1 MGAVYRVHSALTRR
15 LVAALKVMKPTTE
28 PDARARFVREAEAL
42 AALRHPAVV
51 RVMGFNE
58 DPERGLLYLVMEL
71 AMGETLRARMSRG
84 PMPLTEAL
92 ATFVPLAAGLDH
104 AHSEGIFH
112 RDLKPANVVL
122 TEDGTPRL
130 VDFGI
135 AAARE
140 AESLTTTGQLGTL
153 PYLPPEV
160 FRGERAD
167 PAAIDVYGFGLL
179 IHEALTGERAF
190 SLEAGLGPAA
200 ASAAVGVR
208 KLQAPALEL
217 PAQFPERL
225 RDLVRR
231 ATDPDPKV
239 RPSMREVREA
249 LESLVERRGLVSEPG
264 RLVAAAPAVMMPDEA
279 TTRVPDPTPPGS
291 SVRGWGVLRGAKH
304 ARARRASEGFTPE
317 RANDATTGTRVRG
330 RRRLDRLRVPIIA
343 GTATVAVILVGVALA
358 SMARRPGTEPASS
371 APPPPAPRA
380 AANTANKA
388 RPSATPAPRLSPSP
402 SSAPSAAPSV
412 PPSVPSASSRDPL
425 ALPTPMATARP
436 TRPSP
441 TPSPERLKALPPVEQ
456 IRPPPPAEPSAV
468 DDVADSPL
476 AEALPSRTDLSGRWD
491 LRQDVQSTSYE
502 PFAGMSVGYRL
513 NLLQDGNRVHGRGFK
528 TSENGIILLPSQ
540 RTPIEVEGRIEG
552 DQLVLNFTEIG
563 RERTSRGT
571 MRYRLG
577 GSGAMQ
583 GQFSSDAANSRGTS
597 SARRIQ

>member
-1 MGAVYRVHSALTRR
+1 
-15 LVAALKVMKPTTE
+15 
-28 PDARARFVREAEAL
+28 
-42 AALRHPAVV
+42 
-51 RVMGFNE
+51 
-58 DPERGLLYLVMEL
+58 
-71 AMGETLRARMSRG
+71 
-84 PMPLTEAL
+84 MPLTEAL

-104 AHSEGIFH
+104 AHAEGIFH

-190 SLEAGLGPAA
+190 SLEPGLGPAA

-217 PAQFPERL
+217 PAEFPERL

-239 RPSMREVREA
+239 RPSMREVREV

-279 TTRVPDPTPPGS
+279 TTRVPDPTPPG
-291 SVRGWGVLRGAKH
+291 
-304 ARARRASEGFTPE
+304 
-317 RANDATTGTRVRG
+317 DALGSGEMTTGTRMHG
-330 RRRLDRLRVPIIA
+330 RRRLDRLRVPIVAIA
-343 GTATVAVILVGVALA
+343 ATVVVILVGVALA
-358 SMARRPGTEPASS
+358 SMGRRPVKEPASS
-371 APPPPAPRA
+371 ASPPPAPRA
-380 AANTANKA
+380 AATPTAPP
-388 RPSATPAPRLSPSP
+388 RPAAVPKPTRAPAEIPSP
-402 SSAPSAAPSV
+402 STNTEGTP
-412 PPSVPSASSRDPL
+412 RDPL
-425 ALPTPMATARP
+425 ALPMPMATAVP
-436 TRPSP
+436 THPSP
-441 TPSPERLKALPPVEQ
+441 APSPERLKTPPPVERVRQ
-456 IRPPPPAEPSAV
+456 PPPEPPA
-468 DDVADSPL
+468 DVGDEADSPPP
-476 AEALPSRTDLSGRWD
+476 EAPPLRTDVSGRWD

-528 TSENGIILLPSQ
+528 TSENGVLLLPSQ
-540 RTPIEVEGRIEG
+540 RSPIEVEGRVEG

-577 GSGAMQ
+577 RNGAMQ
-583 GQFSSDAANSRGTS
+583 GQFSSDAANSSGSS
-597 SARRIQ
+597 SAHRVQ

>member
-1 MGAVYRVHSALTRR
+1 
-15 LVAALKVMKPTTE
+15 
-28 PDARARFVREAEAL
+28 
-42 AALRHPAVV
+42 
-51 RVMGFNE
+51 
-58 DPERGLLYLVMEL
+58 
-71 AMGETLRARMSRG
+71 
-84 PMPLTEAL
+84 
-92 ATFVPLAAGLDH
+92 
-104 AHSEGIFH
+104 
-112 RDLKPANVVL
+112 VVL

-160 FRGERAD
+160 FRGEHAD

-190 SLEAGLGPAA
+190 SLEPGLGPAA

-239 RPSMREVREA
+239 RPSMRDVREV

-264 RLVAAAPAVMMPDEA
+264 RLVAAAPAVMMSDDV
-279 TTRVPDPTPPGS
+279 TMRVPEPTPPGHA
-291 SVRGWGVLRGAKH
+291 LRGA
-304 ARARRASEGFTPE
+304 
-317 RANDATTGTRVRG
+317 DDTTGPRPHG
-330 RRRLDRLRVPIIA
+330 RRRLDRLRVPIVA
-343 GTATVAVILVGVALA
+343 TVATVAVILVGVALA
-358 SMARRPGTEPASS
+358 SMGRRPAKEPASS
-371 APPPPAPRA
+371 PAPPPAPRA
-380 AANTANKA
+380 AANTPDKA
-388 RPSATPAPRLSPSP
+388 RPSATPVPRLSPPASSASP
-402 SSAPSAAPSV
+402 APSASP
-412 PPSVPSASSRDPL
+412 RDPL
-425 ALPTPMATARP
+425 ALPTPRATASP
-436 TRPSP
+436 ARPSA
-441 TPSPERLKALPPVEQ
+441 TPSPEGLKTPPPIEQ
-456 IRPPPPAEPSAV
+456 VRPPPSESAAEA
-468 DDVADSPL
+468 DVEEDAPL
-476 AEALPSRTDLSGRWD
+476 AEASPSRTDVSGRWD
-491 LRQDVQSTSYE
+491 LQQHVKSTSHE

-528 TSENGIILLPSQ
+528 TSENGVLLLPSQ

-571 MRYRLG
+571 IRYRVG
-577 GSGAMQ
+577 ASGAMQ
-583 GQFSSDAANSRGTS
+583 GQFSSDAANSSGSS
-597 SARRIQ
+597 SAHRVQ

>member
-58 DPERGLLYLVMEL
+58 DPDRGLLYLVMEL
-71 AMGETLRARMSRG
+71 AVGETLRARMSRG

-104 AHSEGIFH
+104 AHSEGIYH

-160 FRGERAD
+160 FRGEHAD
-167 PAAIDVYGFGLL
+167 PSAIDVYGFGLL
-179 IHEALTGERAF
+179 IHEALTGQRAF
-190 SLEAGLGPAA
+190 ALEPGLGPAA

-217 PAQFPERL
+217 PAEFPERL

-231 ATDPDPKV
+231 ATDADPKV
-239 RPSMREVREA
+239 RPSMREMREA

-279 TTRVPDPTPPGS
+279 TMRVPEPTPTGDALL
-291 SVRGWGVLRGAKH
+291 GG
-304 ARARRASEGFTPE
+304 E
-317 RANDATTGTRVRG
+317 ATTGTRMHG
-330 RRRLDRLRVPIIA
+330 RRRLDRLRVPIVA
-343 GTATVAVILVGVALA
+343 MAATVAVILVGVALA
-358 SMARRPGTEPASS
+358 SMARRPLKEPATS
-371 APPPPAPRA
+371 ASPPPAPRA
-380 AANTANKA
+380 AATATTPPPPTAVPKPT
-388 RPSATPAPRLSPSP
+388 RTPAGVPSPSP
-402 SSAPSAAPSV
+402 PTDGAA
-412 PPSVPSASSRDPL
+412 RDPL
-425 ALPTPMATARP
+425 ALPTPIASAIP

-441 TPSPERLKALPPVEQ
+441 TPSPERRQTPPPVERVRQ
-456 IRPPPPAEPSAV
+456 PPPEPPAGV
-468 DDVADSPL
+468 DDEADTPPADVPPSP
-476 AEALPSRTDLSGRWD
+476 TDVSGRWD
-491 LRQDVQSTSYE
+491 LRQDVQSTNYE
-502 PFAGMSVGYRL
+502 PFAGMSLGYRL

-528 TSENGIILLPSQ
+528 TSENGVTLLPSQ

-552 DQLVLNFTEIG
+552 DQLILNFTEIG

-577 GSGAMQ
+577 RTGAMQ
-583 GQFSSDAANSRGTS
+583 GQFSSDAANSRGSS
-597 SARRIQ
+597 SAHRVQ

>member
-58 DPERGLLYLVMEL
+58 DPQRGLLYLVMEL
-71 AMGETLRARMSRG
+71 AVGETLRARMSRG

-122 TEDGTPRL
+122 TEDGTALL
-130 VDFGI
+130 VAFGI

-179 IHEALTGERAF
+179 IHEALTGQRAF
-190 SLEAGLGPAA
+190 SLEPGLGPAA

-208 KLQAPALEL
+208 KLQSPALEL

-231 ATDPDPKV
+231 ATDPDPKA
-239 RPSMREVREA
+239 RPSMREVR
-249 LESLVERRGLVSEPG
+249 ESLVERRGLVSEPG

-279 TTRVPDPTPPGS
+279 TTRVPDPTPPGDA
-291 SVRGWGVLRGAKH
+291 VRGAEV
-304 ARARRASEGFTPE
+304 
-317 RANDATTGTRVRG
+317 TTGTRMHG
-330 RRRLDRLRVPIIA
+330 RRRLDRLRVPIVA
-343 GTATVAVILVGVALA
+343 MAATVAVILVAVALT
-358 SMARRPGTEPASS
+358 SMARHPVKEPASS
-371 APPPPAPRA
+371 ASPPPAPHA
-380 AANTANKA
+380 AA
-388 RPSATPAPRLSPSP
+388 TP
-402 SSAPSAAPSV
+402 
-412 PPSVPSASSRDPL
+412 
-425 ALPTPMATARP
+425 
-436 TRPSP
+436 
-441 TPSPERLKALPPVEQ
+441 
-456 IRPPPPAEPSAV
+456 
-468 DDVADSPL
+468 
-476 AEALPSRTDLSGRWD
+476 
-491 LRQDVQSTSYE
+491 
-502 PFAGMSVGYRL
+502 
-513 NLLQDGNRVHGRGFK
+513 
-528 TSENGIILLPSQ
+528 
-540 RTPIEVEGRIEG
+540 
-552 DQLVLNFTEIG
+552 
-563 RERTSRGT
+563 
-571 MRYRLG
+571 
-577 GSGAMQ
+577 
-583 GQFSSDAANSRGTS
+583 
-597 SARRIQ
+597 

>member
-15 LVAALKVMKPTTE
+15 LLAALKVMKPTTE

-71 AMGETLRARMSRG
+71 AVGETLRARMSRG

-190 SLEAGLGPAA
+190 SLETGLGPAA

-208 KLQAPALEL
+208 KLQSHALEL
-217 PAQFPERL
+217 AAQFPERL

-239 RPSMREVREA
+239 RPSMREVREV

-264 RLVAAAPAVMMPDEA
+264 RLVAAAPALMMPDEA
-279 TTRVPDPTPPGS
+279 TTRVPDPTPPGGTF
-291 SVRGWGVLRGAKH
+291 RGR
-304 ARARRASEGFTPE
+304 E
-317 RANDATTGTRVRG
+317 ATTGPRTRG
-330 RRRLDRLRVPIIA
+330 RRRLDRLRVPIVA
-343 GTATVAVILVGVALA
+343 MAATVAVIVVGVTLA
-358 SMARRPGTEPASS
+358 SMARRPVKEPASFP
-371 APPPPAPRA
+371 APPPAPGASANPTPKPRPA
-380 AANTANKA
+380 ATPVP
-388 RPSATPAPRLSPSP
+388 RVLPSAPSA
-402 SSAPSAAPSV
+402 SSAPSAY
-412 PPSVPSASSRDPL
+412 SRDPL
-425 ALPTPMATARP
+425 ALPAPTATANP

-441 TPSPERLKALPPVEQ
+441 TSSPERRKAVPPVER
-456 IRPPPPAEPSAV
+456 IRPPISEPFADLGAETGSTPAEAP
-468 DDVADSPL
+468 
-476 AEALPSRTDLSGRWD
+476 PSRADVSGRWD
-491 LRQDVQSTSYE
+491 LRQDVKSTSYE

-513 NLLQDGNRVHGRGFK
+513 NLLQDGDRVHGRGFK
-528 TSENGIILLPSQ
+528 TSENGVLLLPSQ

-563 RERTSRGT
+563 RARTSRGT
-571 MRYRLG
+571 IRYRLG
-577 GSGAMQ
+577 TSGAMQ
-583 GQFSSDAANSRGTS
+583 GQFSSDAASSSGSS
-597 SARRIQ
+597 SAQRVQ

>member
-15 LVAALKVMKPTTE
+15 LLAALKVMKPTTE

-71 AMGETLRARMSRG
+71 AVGETLRARMSRG

-179 IHEALTGERAF
+179 IHEALTGQRAF
-190 SLEAGLGPAA
+190 SLEPGLGPAA

-239 RPSMREVREA
+239 RPSMKEVREI

-264 RLVAAAPAVMMPDEA
+264 RLVAAAPAVMMPDDV
-279 TTRVPDPTPPGS
+279 TTRVPEPTPPGHA
-291 SVRGWGVLRGAKH
+291 LRGA
-304 ARARRASEGFTPE
+304 
-317 RANDATTGTRVRG
+317 DDTTGPRTHG
-330 RRRLDRLRVPIIA
+330 RRRLDRLRVPIVA
-343 GTATVAVILVGVALA
+343 TVATVAVILVGVALA
-358 SMARRPGTEPASS
+358 SMGRRPAKEPASS
-371 APPPPAPRA
+371 PAPSPAPRA
-380 AANTANKA
+380 AANTPDKA
-388 RPSATPAPRLSPSP
+388 RPSATPVPRLSPP
-402 SSAPSAAPSV
+402 ASST
-412 PPSVPSASSRDPL
+412 PSASSRDPL
-425 ALPTPMATARP
+425 ALPTPMATASP
-436 TRPSP
+436 ARPSP
-441 TPSPERLKALPPVEQ
+441 TPSPERLKTPPPIEQVRQPPPEPPVE
-456 IRPPPPAEPSAV
+456 A
-468 DDVADSPL
+468 DVEEDAPL
-476 AEALPSRTDLSGRWD
+476 AEASPSRTDVSGRWD
-491 LRQDVQSTSYE
+491 LQQNVQSTSHE

-528 TSENGIILLPSQ
+528 TSENGVLLLPSQ

-552 DQLVLNFTEIG
+552 DELVLNFTEIG

-571 MRYRLG
+571 IRYRVG
-577 GSGAMQ
+577 ASGAMQ
-583 GQFSSDAANSRGTS
+583 GQFSSDAANSSGSS
-597 SARRIQ
+597 SAHRVQ

>member
-71 AMGETLRARMSRG
+71 AVGETLRARMSRG

-190 SLEAGLGPAA
+190 SLEPGLGPAA

-279 TTRVPDPTPPGS
+279 TTRVPDPTPPGDA
-291 SVRGWGVLRGAKH
+291 LRGA
-304 ARARRASEGFTPE
+304 EM
-317 RANDATTGTRVRG
+317 TTGTRMHG

-358 SMARRPGTEPASS
+358 SMARRPVNEPASS

-380 AANTANKA
+380 AANAPDKA
-388 RPSATPAPRLSPSP
+388 RPSATPVPRPSP
-402 SSAPSAAPSV
+402 SAPSAPPSAPSASS
-412 PPSVPSASSRDPL
+412 PSAPSASSRDPL
-425 ALPTPMATARP
+425 ALPTPMATANP

-456 IRPPPPAEPSAV
+456 VRPPPPAEPSADV
-468 DDVADSPL
+468 NDVADSPL
-476 AEALPSRTDLSGRWD
+476 AEAPPARTDVSGRWD
-491 LRQDVQSTSYE
+491 LRQDVQSTSHE

-513 NLLQDGNRVHGRGFK
+513 NLLQDGTRVHGRGFK

-563 RERTSRGT
+563 RERISRGT

-597 SARRIQ
+597 SARRVQ

>member
-51 RVMGFNE
+51 HVMGFNE

-71 AMGETLRARMSRG
+71 AVGETLRARMSRG

-190 SLEAGLGPAA
+190 SLEPGLGPAA

-217 PAQFPERL
+217 PAEFPERL

-239 RPSMREVREA
+239 RPSMREVREV

-279 TTRVPDPTPPGS
+279 TTRVPDPTPPS
-291 SVRGWGVLRGAKH
+291 AHPTVRAL
-304 ARARRASEGFTPE
+304 EG
-317 RANDATTGTRVRG
+317 TTGSRTRG
-330 RRRLDRLRVPIIA
+330 RRRLDRLRVPIIVMA
-343 GTATVAVILVGVALA
+343 VTVAAILVGVALA
-358 SMARRPGTEPASS
+358 SMAHRPAKEAVAS
-371 APPPPAPRA
+371 PAPLPA
-380 AANTANKA
+380 A
-388 RPSATPAPRLSPSP
+388 
-402 SSAPSAAPSV
+402 SAPSRPRPAAV
-412 PPSVPSASSRDPL
+412 PKPTLPPAQVPSPITNGAPRDPL
-425 ALPTPMATARP
+425 ALPMPTATNSPARP
-436 TRPSP
+436 AP
-441 TPSPERLKALPPVEQ
+441 TPSPERLKP
-456 IRPPPPAEPSAV
+456 RPPFERVAQPAPERALDV
-468 DDVADSPL
+468 DDADAPL
-476 AEALPSRTDLSGRWD
+476 ARDAPTARPDLTGRWD
-491 LRQDVQSTSYE
+491 LRQEVESTSYE
-502 PFAGMSVGYRL
+502 PFSGMSLGYRL

-528 TSENGIILLPSQ
+528 TSENGVFLLPSQ

-552 DQLVLNFTEIG
+552 DELILNFTEIG
-563 RERTSRGT
+563 RQRTSRGT

-577 GSGAMQ
+577 GTGAMQ
-583 GQFSSDAANSRGTS
+583 GRFSSDAAASSGTS
-597 SARRIQ
+597 SAHRVQ

>member
-1 MGAVYRVHSALTRR
+1 MLRTGERVGEWVVEAPLGEGGMGAVYRVHSALTRR
-15 LVAALKVMKPTTE
+15 LLAALKVMKPTTE

-71 AMGETLRARMSRG
+71 AVGETLRARMSRG

-179 IHEALTGERAF
+179 IHEALTGQRAF
-190 SLEAGLGPAA
+190 SLEPGLGPAA

-217 PAQFPERL
+217 PEEFPERL

-239 RPSMREVREA
+239 RPSMRELREV
-249 LESLVERRGLVSEPG
+249 LESLVERRGSVSEPG
-264 RLVAAAPAVMMPDEA
+264 RLVAAAPAVMMPDEV
-279 TTRVPDPTPPGS
+279 TTRVPDPTPPGDAF
-291 SVRGWGVLRGAKH
+291 RGGEVTRGPH
-304 ARARRASEGFTPE
+304 T
-317 RANDATTGTRVRG
+317 RG

-343 GTATVAVILVGVALA
+343 MAATVAVILFGVALA
-358 SMARRPGTEPASS
+358 SMAHRPAKEPASS
-371 APPPPAPRA
+371 TAPSPVPRA
-380 AANTANKA
+380 AANPTAKP
-388 RPSATPAPRLSPSP
+388 RPGP
-402 SSAPSAAPSV
+402 
-412 PPSVPSASSRDPL
+412 SRDPL
-425 ALPTPMATARP
+425 ELPPPTAIAGP

-441 TPSPERLKALPPVEQ
+441 TPSPERLKALPPVERVRQ
-456 IRPPPPAEPSAV
+456 PPPELPADL
-468 DDVADSPL
+468 DDQAGAPF
-476 AEALPSRTDLSGRWD
+476 AEAPPSRTDVSGRWD
-491 LRQDVQSTSYE
+491 LRQDVESTSHE
-502 PFAGMSVGYRL
+502 PFARTSVGYRL
-513 NLLQDGNRVHGRGFK
+513 NLFQDGNRVHGRGFK
-528 TSENGIILLPSQ
+528 TSENGVLLLPSQ
-540 RTPIEVEGRIEG
+540 RWPIEVEGRIEG

-571 MRYRLG
+571 IRYRLG

-583 GQFSSDAANSRGTS
+583 GRFSSDAAESSGSS
-597 SARRIQ
+597 SAHRVQ

>member
-1 MGAVYRVHSALTRR
+1 VLRTGERVGEWVVEAPLGEGGMGAVYRVHSALTRR

-71 AMGETLRARMSRG
+71 AVGETLRARMSRG

-92 ATFVPLAAGLDH
+92 ATFVPLAAGRDH

-217 PAQFPERL
+217 PAAFPERL
-225 RDLVRR
+225 RELVRR

-239 RPSMREVREA
+239 RPSMREVRET

-279 TTRVPDPTPPGS
+279 TTRVPDPTPPG
-291 SVRGWGVLRGAKH
+291 
-304 ARARRASEGFTPE
+304 
-317 RANDATTGTRVRG
+317 DAFGGGEVTTGTRMHG
-330 RRRLDRLRVPIIA
+330 RRRLDRLRVPIVAIA
-343 GTATVAVILVGVALA
+343 ATVAVILVGVALA
-358 SMARRPGTEPASS
+358 SMGRRPAQAPASS
-371 APPPPAPRA
+371 AAPPPAPRA
-380 AANTANKA
+380 ATSPPGKT
-388 RPSATPAPRLSPSP
+388 RPSATPVPRQSPP
-402 SSAPSAAPSV
+402 APSASSGPF
-412 PPSVPSASSRDPL
+412 ASSRDPL
-425 ALPTPMATARP
+425 ALPMPMATALP
-436 TRPSP
+436 AYPSP
-441 TPSPERLKALPPVEQ
+441 APPPERLKN
-456 IRPPPPAEPSAV
+456 PPPIERVRQPPPEALA
-468 DDVADSPL
+468 DLGDQADSPPT
-476 AEALPSRTDLSGRWD
+476 EAAPSRTDVSGRWD
-491 LRQDVQSTSYE
+491 LRQDVQSTSYV
-502 PFAGMSVGYRL
+502 PFSGMSVGYRL
-513 NLLQDGNRVHGRGFK
+513 NLSQDGNRVHGRGFK
-528 TSENGIILLPSQ
+528 TSENGVLLLPSQ
-540 RTPIEVEGRIEG
+540 RSPIEVEGRIEG

-577 GSGAMQ
+577 RNGAMQ
-583 GQFSSDAANSRGTS
+583 GQFSSDAANSSGSS
-597 SARRIQ
+597 SARRVQ

>member
-58 DPERGLLYLVMEL
+58 DPDRGLLYLVMEL
-71 AMGETLRARMSRG
+71 AVGETLRSRMSRG

-104 AHSEGIFH
+104 AHSEGIYH

-160 FRGERAD
+160 FRGEHAD

-179 IHEALTGERAF
+179 IHEALTGQRAF
-190 SLEAGLGPAA
+190 SLEPGLGPAA

-217 PAQFPERL
+217 PAEFPERL

-279 TTRVPDPTPPGS
+279 TMRVPEPTPTGDALL
-291 SVRGWGVLRGAKH
+291 GG
-304 ARARRASEGFTPE
+304 E
-317 RANDATTGTRVRG
+317 ATTGTRMHG
-330 RRRLDRLRVPIIA
+330 RRRLDRLRVPIVA
-343 GTATVAVILVGVALA
+343 MAATVAVILVAVALA
-358 SMARRPGTEPASS
+358 SMGRRPAREPATS
-371 APPPPAPRA
+371 ASPPPAPRA
-380 AANTANKA
+380 AANPPDKTAPPA
-388 RPSATPAPRLSPSP
+388 TPVPRRSTPAP
-402 SSAPSAAPSV
+402 SASLAPA
-412 PPSVPSASSRDPL
+412 ASSRDPL
-425 ALPTPMATARP
+425 ALPTPMASASP
-436 TRPSP
+436 TRPS
-441 TPSPERLKALPPVEQ
+441 PSPERLKTLPPVEQ
-456 IRPPPPAEPSAV
+456 VRQPPPEPPVDVNDEADTPADAPPAPL
-468 DDVADSPL
+468 DV
-476 AEALPSRTDLSGRWD
+476 SGRWD
-491 LRQDVQSTSYE
+491 LRQDVRSTSYE
-502 PFAGMSVGYRL
+502 PFAGMSLGYRL

-528 TSENGIILLPSQ
+528 TSENGVLLLPSQ
-540 RTPIEVEGRIEG
+540 RTPIEVEGRIQG
-552 DQLVLNFTEIG
+552 DELILNFTEIG

-577 GSGAMQ
+577 RSGAMQ
-583 GQFSSDAANSRGTS
+583 GQFSSDAANSSGSS
-597 SARRIQ
+597 SAQRVQ